1 MLKVNYVEDTRP
13 IKSVV
18 LVQPKGTFDLTLSKN
33 AKGNRIRIS
42 NKEGNV
48 INVAT
53 TEIANF
59 VEALNKVNKSGVKLS
74 RKAA

>member
-13 IKSVV
+13 ISSIT
-18 LVQPKGTFDLTLSKN
+18 LAQPKGTLDLTINKN

-42 NKEGNV
+42 NADGNV
-48 INVAT
+48 VNVNVSKLDLFT
-53 TEIANF
+53 Q
-59 VEALNKVNKSGVKLS
+59 ALAKVAKSGAKVS